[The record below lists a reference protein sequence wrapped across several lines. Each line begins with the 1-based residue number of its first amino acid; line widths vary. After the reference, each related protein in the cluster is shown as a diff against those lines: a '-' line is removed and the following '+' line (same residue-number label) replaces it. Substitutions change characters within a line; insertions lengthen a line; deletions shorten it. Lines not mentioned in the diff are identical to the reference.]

1 MIQRGISKRLPR
13 QPAALHSRDVRARRR
28 TSRSRSRRFVR
39 YLFFVAFLAVFSG
52 GIALAFAHY
61 MKESPRFQVRSI
73 RVEGANVLREQAIL
87 EVAGITNQ
95 HNILFFDPDKVRQRI
110 EAIPYVR
117 RCEIRRA
124 YPDMVIIRIEERMAV
139 AALQV
144 HTRTFEVDEEGVV
157 LRELAV
163 HESPEGPLITNVP
176 DLGVVE
182 VGSRLSQPALTKALA
197 LWIAFSS
204 VSLGQELTVSEIA
217 APSPDDLSMICE
229 ELGYELR
236 WGRSDFLQ
244 QALLLDILWREK
256 SGRLPCAEYLDLRF
270 DYDLVCK

>member
-1 MIQRGISKRLPR
+1 MTQRGVSRRLPR
-13 QPAALHSRDVRARRR
+13 QPVPLRTRDLRVRRR
-28 TSRSRSRRFVR
+28 SLRSRSRSFFFYLSCVVIVFVS
-39 YLFFVAFLAVFSG
+39 LG
-52 GIALAFAHY
+52 GIGLAFAHY

-87 EVAGITNQ
+87 EAAGITSQ
-95 HNILFFDPDKVRQRI
+95 HNLLFFDPDQVRQRI

-124 YPDMVIIRIEERMAV
+124 YPDMVIIRIEERMAL

-157 LRELAV
+157 LRELATNEL
-163 HESPEGPLITNVP
+163 HEGPLITNIP
-176 DLGVVE
+176 ELGVVE
-182 VGSRLSQPALTKALA
+182 VGSRLSQSSLTKALA

-204 VSLGQELTVSEIA
+204 VPLGQELTVSEIS
-217 APSPDDLSMICE
+217 APAPDDLSMICE
-229 ELGYELR
+229 ELAYEIR

-244 QALLLDILWREK
+244 QAMLLDILWREK
-256 SGRLPCAEYLDLRF
+256 GGRLPCAEFLDLRF